1 MKTNKNMNN
10 GHTKIN
16 LKAKLRKNIRGV
28 AVLIIISIIISFVG
42 YYVFYKKIHA
52 NKVND
57 KISKIQIEEEQEK
70 LEKELKMQ
78 NKIDVN
84 TVINQIK
91 KKAKNNQ
98 TDKKDKEEF
107 KIIYVYEKETEKL
120 PNIQIKNTDIMINNL
135 SLQLLGNKI
144 SNFDTKIYIYTNEYK
159 LSQNVYQTLKYAG
172 YTNVWIIT
180 GFEYI
185 EKENIN
191 EVIRTK

>member
-42 YYVFYKKIHA
+42 YYMFYKKIHA

-84 TVINQIK
+84 TLISQIK

-144 SNFDTKIYIYTNEYK
+144 PDFNTKIYIYTNEYK

-172 YTNVWIIT
+172 YTNIWIIT

>member
-70 LEKELKMQ
+70 LEKELALQK
-78 NKIDVN
+78 N
-84 TVINQIK
+84 ININNVLSEI
-91 KKAKNNQ
+91 KAKAKEKN
-98 TDKKDKEEF
+98 KEEF

-144 SNFDTKIYIYTNEYK
+144 PDFNTKIYIYTNEYK

-172 YTNVWIIT
+172 YTNIWIIT

-191 EVIRTK
+191 EVLRTK